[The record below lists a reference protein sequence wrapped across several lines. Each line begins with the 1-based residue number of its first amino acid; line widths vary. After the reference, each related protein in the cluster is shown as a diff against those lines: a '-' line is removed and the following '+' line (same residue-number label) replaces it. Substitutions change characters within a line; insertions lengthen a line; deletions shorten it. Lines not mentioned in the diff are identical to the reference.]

1 MRADDLSDLF
11 RVSAQKPLGYLPLS
25 TIRKKGYDPARI
37 RKTLECEQHLQ
48 TLAVG
53 RKDSWINSGG
63 LFAWDEQALQNLLDK
78 HQAIL
83 NNAAWPTEAHAF
95 ADRVGHI
102 VVERSS
108 NEPLYKLIA
117 NAFGR
122 EPAPTPN

>member
-1 MRADDLSDLF
+1 MKTGDLSDLF
-11 RVSAQKPLGYLPLS
+11 SVGAQKPLGYLPLS

-37 RKTLECEQHLQ
+37 QQILERELRLQ

-53 RKDSWINSGG
+53 QKDGWINSGG
-63 LFAWDEQALQNLLDK
+63 LFAWDGPALQNLLDK
-78 HQAIL
+78 HQAVL
-83 NNAAWPTEAHAF
+83 KDAAWPTAAHAF
-95 ADRVGHI
+95 VDRVGRI
-102 VVERSS
+102 VIEQSS